1 MGGSRPAARSP
12 FRPVPGTHFPSARVA
27 GVVRRFNPI
36 PRRYA
41 REYLEAAPTLVWL
54 VAGSLGIGVIG
65 LRWYVDRGLASV
77 STFAW
82 PVFADSPA
90 AAVLGALAFATLLPA
105 LGRPLETVPINRPL
119 AYLHTLAFVWL
130 VETALW
136 TAVALNLGFGAYFPD
151 PFAYFGVI
159 GSHLAFVA
167 AAYLLPHAART
178 TRGALAFALAC
189 TLANDITD
197 YVFGLHPPLRYDP
210 GVGLAVASIGTSVLA
225 VLLAALAFERI
236 GDETAA

>member
-1 MGGSRPAARSP
+1 
-12 FRPVPGTHFPSARVA
+12 
-27 GVVRRFNPI
+27 VRRFNPI

-41 REYLEAAPTLVWL
+41 RAYLETAPSLVWL

-65 LRWYVDRGLASV
+65 LRWYVDRGLAGV

-82 PVFADSPA
+82 PLFADSPA
-90 AAVLGALAFATLLPA
+90 AALLGALAFATLLPA
-105 LGRPLETVPINRPL
+105 LGRPLEAAPFNRPL

-130 VETALW
+130 VETGLW
-136 TAVALNLGFGAYFPD
+136 TAVAINLGFAAYFPD

-178 TRGALAFALAC
+178 TRGALAFALAAA
-189 TLANDITD
+189 LANDLVD
-197 YVFGLHPPLRYDP
+197 YGLGLHPPLRYDP
-210 GVGLAVASIGTSVLA
+210 GLALAAASVATSVAAVGLA
-225 VLLAALAFERI
+225 ALTFERWSS
-236 GDETAA
+236 ETAA

>member
-1 MGGSRPAARSP
+1 LKPVDASPGVREPFATRRPLPPAP
-12 FRPVPGTHFPSARVA
+12 VA
-27 GVVRRFNPI
+27 GAVRRFNPI

-105 LGRPLETVPINRPL
+105 LGRPLETVPVNRPL

-130 VETALW
+130 VETGLW
-136 TAVALNLGFGAYFPD
+136 TAVALTLGVGAYFPD

-159 GSHLAFVA
+159 GSHLAFIG

-178 TRGALAFALAC
+178 TRGALAFALGCA
-189 TLANDITD
+189 LANDLVD
-197 YVFGLHPPLRYDP
+197 YGLGLHPPLRYDP
-210 GVGLAVASIGTSVLA
+210 GLGLAVASVATSLVA
-225 VLLAALAFERI
+225 VGLAALAFDRM
-236 GDETAA
+236 GAETGS

>member
-1 MGGSRPAARSP
+1 MS
-12 FRPVPGTHFPSARVA
+12 VPGTPLPAGLVA

-54 VAGSLGIGVIG
+54 VFGTLAIGVIG
-65 LRWYVDRGLASV
+65 LRWYVDRGLAGV
-77 STFAW
+77 STFLW
-82 PVFADSPA
+82 PLFADSPA
-90 AAVLGALAFATLLPA
+90 ATFLGSLAFATLLPA
-105 LGRPLETVPINRPL
+105 LGRPLEEFPGNRPL

-130 VETALW
+130 VETGLW
-136 TAVALNLGFGAYFPD
+136 TLLALNLGFGAYFPD

-178 TRGALAFALAC
+178 TRGALAFALGCA
-189 TLANDITD
+189 LVNDLVD
-197 YVFGLHPPLRYDP
+197 YGFGLHPPLRYDP
-210 GVGLAVASIGTSVLA
+210 GVGLAVASVCTSFAA
-225 VLLAALAFERI
+225 VGLAALAFARMA
-236 GDETAA
+236 GDA